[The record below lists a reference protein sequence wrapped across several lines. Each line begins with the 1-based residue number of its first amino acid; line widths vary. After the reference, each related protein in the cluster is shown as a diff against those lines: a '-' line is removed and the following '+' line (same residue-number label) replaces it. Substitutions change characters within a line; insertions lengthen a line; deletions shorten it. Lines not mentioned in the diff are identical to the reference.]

1 MSYLFISIVFIL
13 LSIAI
18 SIGLYWLH
26 KFVNEKLDDAM
37 SDIAWGKSIIYEVD
51 YQIVRWFK
59 GAEIDRGRQMLA
71 KWEDLCKRIRKMN
84 GFLLISSIILPVFVC
99 FLYLIFYKLICILKK
114 VN

>member
-26 KFVNEKLDDAM
+26 KFVNAKLDEVV
-37 SDIAWGKSIIYEVD
+37 SDMAWGKSIVYEVD
-51 YQIVRWFK
+51 YQIVRWFR
-59 GAEIDRGRQMLA
+59 GTEIDRGKQMLV

-84 GFLLISSIILPVFVC
+84 GFLLISSIILPVLVC
-99 FLYLIFYKLICILKK
+99 LLCLIFIL
-114 VN
+114 